1 MKFSKVIGKCDPAM
15 VKEAENKLSAVF
27 TELSLSYDNKGL
39 GSNLGGDPFIFNL
52 VYPLPH
58 ICDAMGVQI
67 DEFEKQQ
74 KEIEK
79 KLANGEELTKEEKD
93 QISDEVKKYKKHMK
107 GKVLR
112 TAATNGRQFF
122 WAPDFVIKKSKIGL
136 RLVVIH
142 EALHAHLSH
151 PSRRGSRLPR
161 LFNIAIDYKVNHVAL
176 MDLKSRGRKDYIQ
189 DFKKELGDFIALE
202 ELAQLYRDP
211 FNPPERLAHFN
222 PIHNLRE
229 QADPAYK
236 HPGDDAPPMYYAEE
250 KLEGDML
257 KPENIY
263 AYLYSCIPKCPKC
276 GKLGMYKK
284 PDEYKKLQK
293 QIEDQK
299 KKDAEAK
306 AKKEAEGKDPSAAN
320 AKDEEQADN
329 QTNPGTGKGKKTQ
342 KPTGK
347 GSHAG
352 KGMKGQK
359 NDQHDPSDEGESC
372 EHEGQCDNPQS
383 GKGQSKGEGQG
394 QGEESSE
401 GQSGAGNG
409 QQEGEGEGGACCDGE
424 EQGQGQGGSC
434 GEPGD
439 KEGSCGSC
447 GCPTCGGGD
456 SEYVDPF
463 GHGDLTDEHMDCD
476 VSEDELAK
484 RLYDAA
490 EMAKRLGGKIPLGME
505 DEIGELLAP
514 KIRWEDIVRQLM
526 TKKRDGM
533 GRNNWQKP
541 KSRPLFAG
549 LYVPKKEDYFL
560 NILVAYDCSGSMS
573 AEDIAHGIS
582 QLQVIDTRG
591 ELSCVAFDCVA
602 YWDQMVKIKK
612 ADKENLAKLIAVG
625 RGGTAVNLVF
635 NQYEKHC
642 GKVDLIII
650 ISDLYLSDTELN
662 DVKKPGK
669 ETDVLWLCTSEN
681 KWRPPFGRVK
691 SLRNE

>member
-1 MKFSKVIGKCDPAM
+1 MKFSKIIGKCDPAI
-15 VKEAENKLSAVF
+15 VKKAEDKLSACF
-27 TELSLSYDNKGL
+27 TELSLSYDNKSL
-39 GSNLGGDPFIFNL
+39 GNFLGGDPFIFNL
-52 VYPLPH
+52 IYPLPH
-58 ICDAMGVQI
+58 ICDALGVQL

-122 WAPDFVIKKSKIGL
+122 WSPEFVNKISKLGL
-136 RLVVIH
+136 RLVIIH
-142 EALHAHLSH
+142 EALHAHLMH

-161 LFNIAIDYKVNHVAL
+161 LYNIAIDYKVNHVAL
-176 MDLKSRGRKDYIQ
+176 MDLKARGRKEYIK
-189 DFKKELGDFIALE
+189 DFKEELGDFIELE

-229 QADPAYK
+229 QADPAYQ
-236 HPGDDAPPMYYAEE
+236 HPGDKAPPMYYAEE

-263 AYLYSCIPKCPKC
+263 AYLYGCIPKCPKC

-293 QIEDQK
+293 QIEEK
-299 KKDAEAK
+299 AKKDAEAK
-306 AKKEAEGKDPSAAN
+306 AKAEGKNPAE
-320 AKDEEQADN
+320 KEEGKDN
-329 QTNPGTGKGKKTQ
+329 QTNPGTST
-342 KPTGK
+342 KPTKSGGK

-359 NDQHDPSDEGESC
+359 NDKHDHSEDGENC
-372 EHEGQCDNPQS
+372 EHEGDCNDNQNA
-383 GKGQSKGEGQG
+383 KGQGKGQG
-394 QGEESSE
+394 QGEGENGSD
-401 GQSGAGNG
+401 GQPGAGNG
-409 QQEGEGEGGACCDGE
+409 QQPGDGEGACCDGE
-424 EQGQGQGGSC
+424 GQGHGQGQGGSC

-439 KEGSCGSC
+439 KEGSCGN
-447 GCPTCGGGD
+447 GCPTCGGDD

-463 GHGDLTDEHMDCD
+463 GHGDLTDEHMSTD

-490 EMAKRLGGKIPLGME
+490 EMAKRLGGKVPLGLE

-514 KIRWEDIVRQLM
+514 KIRWEDVVRQM
-526 TKKRDGM
+526 MSKKRDGK
-533 GRNNWQKP
+533 GRSDWSRV

-549 LYVPKKEDYFL
+549 LYVPKRQDIFL

-573 AEDIAHGIS
+573 AEDISYGIS

-591 ELSCVAFDCVA
+591 ELSCVAFDCVP
-602 YWDQMVKIKK
+602 YWEQMVKIKK
-612 ADKENLAKLIAVG
+612 ADKENLSSLRAVG

-635 NQYEKHC
+635 NEYEKHC
-642 GKVDLIII
+642 GKVDLVIV
-650 ISDLYLSDTELN
+650 ISDNFLSDTELN
-662 DVKKPGK
+662 DVKRPGK
-669 ETDVLWLCTSEN
+669 GTDTLWLCTSDN
-681 KWRPPFGRVK
+681 KWVPPFGRLLK
-691 SLRNE
+691 LRD

>member
-1 MKFSKVIGKCDPAM
+1 MKFSKVIGKCDPKI
-15 VKEAENKLSAVF
+15 VKQAEDKLSSVF
-27 TELSLSYDNKGL
+27 TELSLSYDNKAL

-58 ICDAMGVQI
+58 LCDAMGIQL

-74 KEIEK
+74 EEIEK

-93 QISDEVKKYKKHMK
+93 QISDEVKKYKQHMK
-107 GKVLR
+107 GKILR

-122 WAPDFVIKKSKIGL
+122 WEPAFVIKKSKLGL

-142 EALHAHLSH
+142 EALHAHLMH
-151 PSRRGSRLPR
+151 PARRGSRLPR
-161 LFNIAIDYKVNHVAL
+161 LYNIAIDYKVNHVAL
-176 MDLKSRGRKDYIQ
+176 MDLKSRGRKDFIK
-189 DFKKELGDFIALE
+189 DFKEELGDFIALE

-229 QADPAYK
+229 KADPAYQ
-236 HPGDDAPPMYYAEE
+236 HPGDNAPPMYYAEE

-284 PDEYKKLQK
+284 TDEYKKLQK
-293 QIEDQK
+293 QIEEK
-299 KKDAEAK
+299 AKKDAEAK
-306 AKKEAEGKDPSAAN
+306 AKTGEQSKEEEKGK
-320 AKDEEQADN
+320 DN
-329 QTNPGTGKGKKTQ
+329 QTNPGAGTQKKPK

-359 NDQHDPSDEGESC
+359 DDKHDHSEEGESC
-372 EHEGQCDNPQS
+372 EHEGHCDNPQNA
-383 GKGQSKGEGQG
+383 KGQDNGQG
-394 QGEESSE
+394 QGEGENGSE
-401 GQSGAGNG
+401 GQPGASNG
-409 QQEGEGEGGACCDGE
+409 QSEQGEGGACCDGE

-439 KEGSCGSC
+439 QEGSCGTC
-447 GCPTCGGGD
+447 DNDCPTCGGGD

-463 GHGDLTDEHMDCD
+463 GHGSEVDEHMDCD

-490 EMAKRLGGKIPLGME
+490 EMAKRLGGKVPLGME
-505 DEIGELLAP
+505 SDIGELLAP
-514 KIRWEDIVRQLM
+514 RIRWEDIVRQMM
-526 TKKRDGM
+526 TKKRDGK
-533 GRNNWQKP
+533 GRSDWSRV

-549 LYVPKKEDYFL
+549 LYVPKKQDIFL

-573 AEDIAHGIS
+573 ASDISYGIS

-591 ELSCVAFDCVA
+591 ELFCVAFDCVA

-612 ADKENLAKLIAVG
+612 ADKENLSRLVACG

-635 NQYEKHC
+635 NEYEKHC
-642 GKVDLIII
+642 GKVDLIIV
-650 ISDLYLSDTELN
+650 ISDNYLSDTELN
-662 DVKKPGK
+662 TVKIPGK

-681 KWRPPFGRVK
+681 KWKPPFGRLK
-691 SLRNE
+691 SLRND